1 MKAFAILWVIFGHE
15 YFFHLAIA
23 SNAPNFPKV
32 LELPFFLFVEGGML
46 AVDTFF
52 FVGGFMVAYVLLKDG
67 RFGIS
72 KVPVA
77 IFNRMLRFWPSFL
90 LVILLFY
97 GVFLHLGSGP
107 FWPANEPLVQICSH
121 FWRSLLYIDNLVDNG
136 R

>member
-1 MKAFAILWVIFGHE
+1 
-15 YFFHLAIA
+15 
-23 SNAPNFPKV
+23 
-32 LELPFFLFVEGGML
+32 ML

-72 KVPVA
+72 KVPLA

-107 FWPANEPLVQICSH
+107 FWPSNEP
-121 FWRSLLYIDNLVDNG
+121 FWFPG
-136 R
+136 HTH